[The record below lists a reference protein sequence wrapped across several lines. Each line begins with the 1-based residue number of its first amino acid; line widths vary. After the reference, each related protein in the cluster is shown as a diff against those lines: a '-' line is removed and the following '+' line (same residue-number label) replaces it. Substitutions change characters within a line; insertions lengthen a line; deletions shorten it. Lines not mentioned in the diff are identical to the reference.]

1 MNELMKKRRKEG
13 EELKE
18 KTRQRSGDNEGKTE
32 K

>member
-1 MNELMKKRRKEG
+1 MNELMKRRKEG

-18 KTRQRSGDNEGKTE
+18 KTRERSGDNEGKTE